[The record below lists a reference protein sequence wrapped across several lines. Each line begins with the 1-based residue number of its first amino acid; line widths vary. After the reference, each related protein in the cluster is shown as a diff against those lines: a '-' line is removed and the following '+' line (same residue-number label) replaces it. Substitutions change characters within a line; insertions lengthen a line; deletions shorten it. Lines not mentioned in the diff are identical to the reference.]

1 VASTKKNWNIM
12 AASELFNRY
21 IWLVDL
27 IYRTGG
33 ITREE
38 INRRWAHCT
47 QYNLD
52 NEREIPERTFHR
64 HKDAI
69 KELFGIDIICDRS
82 AGLVYRIENQED
94 IERGGVRSWLLNTFA
109 VNNLINESHRMK
121 RRILFEQ
128 IPSGQRFLTTIIEAM
143 RDNLT
148 ISFVH
153 QSFYAEHPS
162 TVELEPWCV
171 KVYRQRWYVLGRRVG
186 DGKERLYGLD
196 RITQVDT
203 TNHSFKLPKHFDAD
217 SYFKDVIGII
227 ISGEEDVETVKIK
240 LGNGQQKYLRSLPL
254 HHSQVET
261 VIDENE
267 SMFTFRVRPT
277 FDFIQELLKYGA
289 ALEVVQPQWLRDE
302 MRRTIKAMSERYE
315 TAD

>member
-1 VASTKKNWNIM
+1 M

-27 IYRTGG
+27 IYSTGG

-38 INRRWAHCT
+38 INRRWAKCT

-52 NEREIPERTFHR
+52 NEKEIPERTFHR

-82 AGLVYRIENQED
+82 AGLVYRVENQED

-109 VNNLINESHRMK
+109 VNNLINESHQMK
-121 RRILFEQ
+121 RRILLEQ

-148 ISFVH
+148 ISMVH
-153 QSFYAEHPS
+153 QSFYAEQPS

-171 KVYRQRWYVLGRRVG
+171 KAFHQRWYVLGRRVG

-196 RITQVDT
+196 RISRVDT
-203 TNHSFKLPKHFDAD
+203 TEHTFKLPKHFDAE
-217 SYFKDVIGII
+217 SRFNDVIGII
-227 ISGEEDVETVKIK
+227 ISGEEDVETVMIK

-261 VIDENE
+261 VIDESE

>member
-1 VASTKKNWNIM
+1 M

-52 NEREIPERTFHR
+52 NESEIPERTFHR

-162 TVELEPWCV
+162 IVELEPWCV

-203 TNHSFKLPKHFDAD
+203 TNHSFKLPKRFDAD

-240 LGNGQQKYLRSLPL
+240 LCNGQQRYLRSLPL
-254 HHSQVET
+254 HHSQTER
-261 VIDENE
+261 VISVNE
-267 SMFTFRVRPT
+267 SLFTFHLRPT
-277 FDFIQELLKYGA
+277 FDFIQELLKYGS

-302 MRRTIKAMSERYE
+302 MRRTITAMLERYKSDE
-315 TAD
+315 S